1 MRKTP
6 ITFALMGACGL
17 VFPSGF
23 VQAEHESSLQ
33 VQTKEK
39 AFTIGHLTLPSQKEP
54 GKIVQDALQDKTKQS
69 LSPQQV

>member
-1 MRKTP
+1 
-6 ITFALMGACGL
+6 
-17 VFPSGF
+17 
-23 VQAEHESSLQ
+23 

-69 LSPQQV
+69 LFPQQVNDEPGVAYSIVQRTKSL

>member
-1 MRKTP
+1 MFQK
-6 ITFALMGACGL
+6 IKK
-17 VFPSGF
+17 
-23 VQAEHESSLQ
+23 EHESSLQ

-69 LSPQQV
+69 LSPSK